1 MIYLLVVIFTNL
13 FLGIGLAVLLQ
24 SRLIAEQPLRLNRL
38 PQRVAEEPK
47 QEGVSESHS
56 IVLCTKQIP
65 ELAATATDPR
75 LSQQRIPSAWLDL
88 LDVDSFSEE
97 LEPAW
102 CMLRSMSRR
111 LKDRL
116 LTNGIRLS
124 QGLATPDGAQ
134 ISGIHQQLSEVVR
147 ILNQRNEELQ
157 TFLEEY
163 RVNHQFSDSFAQ
175 WLLKASVRLDQ
186 VVSVSNDALVQ
197 LQPTAGNRGHVL
209 DAMQQIQA
217 ELDSLNY
224 YLRDQSQM
232 VLSEMAITMDENQ
245 AEDANQDTRQTDDP
259 ESAWDF
265 CRAYTRWFG
274 EVNSKDRSLCMGL
287 IDVNGVGNL
296 NRKHTN
302 RFVDRLLAGI
312 GQQLTVSVRKSESGA
327 RCFRVSGQTFALL
340 LRDVDG
346 QAAIVMMDRFRQ
358 AITDSTFLLD
368 GQKVKTKVNTA
379 TLEID
384 PDESVLDALQR
395 VEMTMTHAK
404 EVGPDQNA
412 IMMNGMVT
420 VVEAQRENPTENLV
434 QL

>member
-1 MIYLLVVIFTNL
+1 
-13 FLGIGLAVLLQ
+13 
-24 SRLIAEQPLRLNRL
+24 
-38 PQRVAEEPK
+38 
-47 QEGVSESHS
+47 
-56 IVLCTKQIP
+56 
-65 ELAATATDPR
+65 
-75 LSQQRIPSAWLDL
+75 
-88 LDVDSFSEE
+88 
-97 LEPAW
+97 
-102 CMLRSMSRR
+102 
-111 LKDRL
+111 
-116 LTNGIRLS
+116 
-124 QGLATPDGAQ
+124 
-134 ISGIHQQLSEVVR
+134 
-147 ILNQRNEELQ
+147 
-157 TFLEEY
+157 
-163 RVNHQFSDSFAQ
+163 
-175 WLLKASVRLDQ
+175 
-186 VVSVSNDALVQ
+186 
-197 LQPTAGNRGHVL
+197 
-209 DAMQQIQA
+209 
-217 ELDSLNY
+217 SLNY

-232 VLSEMAITMDENQ
+232 VLSEMAITMDEDQ
-245 AEDANQDTRQTDDP
+245 TEDAKHGTRQTDDP

-265 CRAYTRWFG
+265 CRAYTPWFG
-274 EVNSKDRSLCMGL
+274 EQNSKDRSLCMGL

-296 NRKHTN
+296 NQKHTN
-302 RFVDRLLAGI
+302 GFVDRLLAGV
-312 GQQLTVSVRKSESGA
+312 GQQLTVSVRKIESDA